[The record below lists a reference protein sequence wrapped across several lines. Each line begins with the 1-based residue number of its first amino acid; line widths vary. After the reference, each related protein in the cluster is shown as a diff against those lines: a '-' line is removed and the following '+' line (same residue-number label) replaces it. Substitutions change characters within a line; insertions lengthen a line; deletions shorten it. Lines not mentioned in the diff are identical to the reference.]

1 MISSVKNKRWKYLKE
16 IWPYIKKDFPAL
28 ILIFFAKLG
37 NTITLL
43 ISPLIYR
50 YFINDVVIQGNVE
63 RLFIVIGGYFGLFI
77 FQSLFSMVYSFFDN
91 KLKNLLRI
99 KLKSKLLSFYTS
111 MSMQEYDSI
120 NKGDI
125 RNVIEE
131 DTVKIQEL
139 FSESV
144 NYIFGILTIISLI
157 VVMIIMDW
165 RLTLFGILMMLC
177 SFFLT
182 QVVGEKIKKVA
193 SQYRKGLG
201 ELEEV
206 IHDSLLNWKEIKV
219 NALEERAAEEML
231 LKWNEIAAFTI
242 KRTFYQYIAV
252 VLSVVNLMMITRAS
266 IYFFGGILI
275 FRKMTTVATMLIF
288 INYYQQLNREMTDI
302 TDLAIKFKGD
312 EPQIENVISILKE
325 KNLKKP
331 FGQINGEMR
340 LDHVNF
346 KYTEISPIILDNIC
360 MTIPQNSH
368 IAIVGKSGSGK
379 STLAKLMLGL
389 LRPTSGSIFVGGT
402 DISQVSEQGLMRTI
416 SAVMQEPLFFNMS
429 IAENLRIAKCDAAEA
444 EMDDACR
451 QANIYDFIQMLPEK
465 YDTVIGERGIKLSGG
480 QRQRLAIAR
489 ILLKDPDMIIF
500 DEATSSLDTENEM
513 AIIQAIQNISRDKTI
528 ITIAHRFATIRGSD
542 YIYMIQDGEI
552 VVEGITSRIIA
563 NSNEIANLFQL
574 SEQG

>member
-16 IWPYIKKDFPAL
+16 IWTYIKKDFLAL

-50 YFINDVVIQGNVE
+50 YFINDVVIQGNIE
-63 RLFIVIGGYFGLFI
+63 RLFIVISGYFGLFI

-99 KLKSKLLSFYTS
+99 KLKSKLLNFYTS

-144 NYIFGILTIISLI
+144 NYIFGMLTIISLI

-325 KNLKKP
+325 INLKKP
-331 FGQINGEMR
+331 FGQINGEMC

-346 KYTEISPIILDNIC
+346 KYTETSPIILDNIC

-402 DISQVSEQGLMRTI
+402 DISQISEQGLMRMI

-429 IAENLRIAKCDAAEA
+429 IAENLRIAKYGATEA

-451 QANIYDFIQMLPEK
+451 QANIYDFVQTLPEK

-528 ITIAHRFATIRGSD
+528 ITIAHRFATIRESD
-542 YIYMIQDGEI
+542 YIYMIQDGKI
-552 VVEGITSRIIA
+552 AVEGITSRIIA
-563 NSNEIANLFQL
+563 NSNEIAKLFQL